1 MQRDRVTRHES
12 QTQFGQ
18 SRFPQSIRD
27 HPETAEKG
35 ERMRP
40 FTVHV
45 DSLEP
50 QRLGLIV
57 RAVNVARRAGGLSRA
72 PSMHHHRVV
81 PRRETV
87 RQIERFAR
95 PDRGCYCSIETH
107 VTPTR
112 VPGTLSTRDRQRSP
126 LFVRRRWRRRKQ

>member
-1 MQRDRVTRHES
+1 
-12 QTQFGQ
+12 
-18 SRFPQSIRD
+18 
-27 HPETAEKG
+27 
-35 ERMRP
+35 MRP